1 MVRAYSL
8 DLRDRVLAALAGG
21 EAVRAVARRFG
32 VSPSF
37 VSKLHT
43 RYRRSGSVVAD
54 RQGGDRRSGRIE
66 AHAAWLLERVAEA
79 PDTTLA
85 EFCEG
90 LRARGLATVPSTV
103 WRFFDRRGLTYKKRQ
118 PMPANRNAPM

>member
-8 DLRDRVLAALAGG
+8 DLRERVLAAVARG
-21 EAVRAVARRFG
+21 EPVRSVARRFG

-37 VSKLHT
+37 VSKLHS
-43 RYRRSGSVVAD
+43 RYRRSGSLSPD
-54 RQGGDRRSGRIE
+54 PQGGDRRSKHIE
-66 AHAAWLLERVAEA
+66 AHADWLLERVSAA
-79 PDTTLA
+79 PDTTLV

-90 LRARGLATVPSTV
+90 LRGRGLATVPSTV

-118 PMPANRNAPM
+118 PTPANRNAPM